1 MLFIPAILCYLA
13 GVALWSTT
21 GLAIGIYNSAFVLGL
36 SFILYN
42 KAFK

>member
-1 MLFIPAILCYLA
+1 MLFIPAMFCYFA
-13 GVALWSTT
+13 GFAIWTTT

-42 KAFK
+42 KALK